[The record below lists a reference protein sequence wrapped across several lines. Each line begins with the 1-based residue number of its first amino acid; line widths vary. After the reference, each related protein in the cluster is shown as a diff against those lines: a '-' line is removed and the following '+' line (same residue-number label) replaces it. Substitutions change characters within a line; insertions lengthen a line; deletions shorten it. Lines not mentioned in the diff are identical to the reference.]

1 MERQIVVAFRMPPA
15 GLAPGPEGPYLVRAR
30 SMCARGEAL
39 GGRLVAWSAALLAMA
54 WETDAIEEAL
64 ELATSLREES
74 SAPER
79 AWTCGVA
86 EGELE
91 SLAQDGQR
99 MHLAWGE
106 ALVSAAGLARVAKA
120 GEVLVDG
127 DVRALR
133 SGQLALIGA
142 RSATDAGQRVRG
154 WRLDLDRPWKRGA
167 PGSEASERAPALESV
182 PASTRPTQAEA
193 RLEAAPVAPRA
204 DAPAA
209 PGVPAAAAAPA
220 APAAGVRPDAPD
232 REAPSAPQAVSARA
246 PAPAPQ
252 ARPALSDLDSI
263 RDLLESRPDP
273 TDLDAIQDLLE
284 ASEGSEERDET
295 MVVTAEDLEI
305 VHPDRDPTQPMPALD
320 ADDFDDE
327 LSTADVLQVIE
338 ASALQPFDEEPS
350 TSARRREGTLAD
362 RVRALSHHDKN
373 RDPVVAIAD
382 LRRARARAEGAAP
395 TVRCQAAL
403 ALAMT
408 LSIAGRVEEALL
420 EALDALSSA
429 RVAGDPRA
437 INACVALLAKLYTG
451 AGFPDAA
458 RTLRETVEGAPTSGA

>member
-1 MERQIVVAFRMPPA
+1 MPPA

-91 SLAQDGQR
+91 ALAPDGQR
-99 MHLAWGE
+99 MYLAWGE
-106 ALVSAAGLARVAKA
+106 ALVSASSLARVAKA

-154 WRLDLDRPWKRGA
+154 WRLDLDRPWKHGP
-167 PGSEASERAPALESV
+167 PGS
-182 PASTRPTQAEA
+182 
-193 RLEAAPVAPRA
+193 
-204 DAPAA
+204 
-209 PGVPAAAAAPA
+209 
-220 APAAGVRPDAPD
+220 AGPP
-232 REAPSAPQAVSARA
+232 
-246 PAPAPQ
+246 
-252 ARPALSDLDSI
+252 
-263 RDLLESRPDP
+263 
-273 TDLDAIQDLLE
+273 
-284 ASEGSEERDET
+284 ERDEVI
-295 MVVTAEDLEI
+295 VVTTEDLE
-305 VHPDRDPTQPMPALD
+305 VVPQDRDATQPMAA
-320 ADDFDDE
+320 ADFEDDE
-327 LSTADVLQVIE
+327 LSTSDVLQVIE
-338 ASALQPFDEEPS
+338 ASALEPFDEEPS
-350 TSARRREGTLAD
+350 TSDRRREGTLAD
-362 RVRALSHHDKN
+362 RVRALSQHDRN

-382 LRRARARAEGAAP
+382 LRRARARSEGGAP
-395 TVRCQAAL
+395 AIRCQVAL

-408 LSIAGRVEEALL
+408 LSLAGRVEEALL
-420 EALDALSSA
+420 EALDALASA
-429 RVAGDPRA
+429 RTAGDVKA
-437 INACVALLAKLYTG
+437 INACIALLAKLYSS

-458 RTLRETVEGAPTSGA
+458 RTLKEAAEGAGAPEP

>member
-1 MERQIVVAFRMPPA
+1 MPPA
-15 GLAPGPEGPYLVRAR
+15 GLSPGPEGSYLVRAR
-30 SMCARGEAL
+30 SMCSR
-39 GGRLVAWSAALLAMA
+39 
-54 WETDAIEEAL
+54 EEAL
-64 ELATSLREES
+64 ELATGLREES
-74 SAPER
+74 SVPER

-91 SLAQDGQR
+91 ALAQDGQR
-99 MHLAWGE
+99 MHLAWGD
-106 ALVSAAGLARVAKA
+106 ALVSATSLARVAKA

-167 PGSEASERAPALESV
+167 PGSEANEPAPALESE
-182 PASTRPTQAEA
+182 PPSAAPTQAA
-193 RLEAAPVAPRA
+193 RPEVAPVAPR
-204 DAPAA
+204 
-209 PGVPAAAAAPA
+209 AAAPA
-220 APAAGVRPDAPD
+220 APAAPVAAAAAARLDAPD
-232 REAPSAPQAVSARA
+232 REPLPAPPPVSARA
-246 PAPAPQ
+246 PAPATATRSAP
-252 ARPALSDLDSI
+252 SDLESI

-273 TDLDAIQDLLE
+273 SDLDAIQDLLE
-284 ASEGSEERDET
+284 ASEESEERDET
-295 MVVTAEDLEI
+295 MVVTADDLEI

-320 ADDFDDE
+320 ADDFDDDE

-408 LSIAGRVEEALL
+408 LSIAG
-420 EALDALSSA
+420 
-429 RVAGDPRA
+429 
-437 INACVALLAKLYTG
+437 
-451 AGFPDAA
+451 
-458 RTLRETVEGAPTSGA
+458 